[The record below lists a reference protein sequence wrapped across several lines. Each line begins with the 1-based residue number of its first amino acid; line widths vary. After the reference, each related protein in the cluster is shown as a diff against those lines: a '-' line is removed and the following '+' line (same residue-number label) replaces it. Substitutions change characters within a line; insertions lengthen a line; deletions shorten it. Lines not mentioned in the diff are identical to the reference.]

1 MPALLLPSTYSMAH
15 LAYPTRHAPDFYIL
29 FALMMLRE
37 LGKDQGLDKNFGP
50 APSE

>member
-1 MPALLLPSTYSMAH
+1 MAH
-15 LAYPTRHAPDFYIL
+15 LAYPTRHAPDFYIF

-37 LGKDQGLDKNFGP
+37 IEEVQGLDKNFGP